1 MLLGVVGQRHRR
13 RSQKGGGCSGLRVA
27 SPSSPTRYCSGNGRR
42 AGQVATSLEFCHESP
57 MVGEGDEAN
66 TAAMRGGRLPRS
78 EKATGQAPTVAAAG
92 ADGIDDGK
100 GMEKATGQLHHP

>member
-1 MLLGVVGQRHRR
+1 
-13 RSQKGGGCSGLRVA
+13 
-27 SPSSPTRYCSGNGRR
+27 
-42 AGQVATSLEFCHESP
+42 

-100 GMEKATGQLHHP
+100 GLGEGDGATPSSLRVHLKNCFNMDHPRDRTVYIKIYHSKKYIYKYYIIHRE

>member
-1 MLLGVVGQRHRR
+1 
-13 RSQKGGGCSGLRVA
+13 
-27 SPSSPTRYCSGNGRR
+27 
-42 AGQVATSLEFCHESP
+42 

-78 EKATGQAPTVAAAG
+78 EKVTGQAPTVAAAG